1 MAKDSKAKTIQL
13 GAIKKGKY
21 GAFLSFDPSIKEIT
35 IKREF
40 ESKGDTITQV
50 LKVPVNEQG
59 YLAPCNIAKI
69 EDDFNFRVSKG
80 WVKEDDAERAMEKL
94 KSSSTP
100 TTSFVSVKVES

>member
-21 GAFLSFDPSIKEIT
+21 GAFLSFDPTVKEIT

-59 YLAPCNIAKI
+59 FLAAANIAKVA
-69 EDDFNFRVSKG
+69 DDVKFRQEKG
-80 WVKEDDAERAMEKL
+80 WITEEAAERILESAEKHGI
-94 KSSSTP
+94 S
-100 TTSFVSVKVES
+100 SFVTVKAES

>member
-1 MAKDSKAKTIQL
+1 MAKANEKKAKTIQL

-50 LKVPVNEQG
+50 LKVPVNEDG
-59 YLAPCNIAKI
+59 YLAAANIAKVA
-69 EDDFNFRVSKG
+69 DDVAFRQEKG
-80 WVKEDDAERAMEKL
+80 WIDESTAEKILENAQKYG
-94 KSSSTP
+94 
-100 TTSFVSVKVES
+100 TTSFVTVKAES

>member
-1 MAKDSKAKTIQL
+1 MAKANEKKAKTIQL

-50 LKVPVNEQG
+50 LKVPVNEEG
-59 YLAPCNIAKI
+59 YLAAANIAKVA
-69 EDDFNFRVSKG
+69 DDVAFRQDKG
-80 WVKEDDAERAMEKL
+80 WIDEATAEKILESSEKYGI
-94 KSSSTP
+94 S
-100 TTSFVSVKVES
+100 SFVTVKAES